1 MKKFILLLLM
11 SLIIIG
17 LFGCSN
23 PQNADENMYILNISS
38 EGEGTTEPAA
48 GEHQYDQDSMVDL
61 MVTPDSNNGWYF
73 DGWVGSDGNDVADAD
88 KADYKILMNEDKEIK
103 AIFSDTEH
111 IITSLD
117 NPDTIAVSYGT
128 PIEDVELPE
137 KITVTRDD
145 DKTVEVFVNWNIE
158 NTDPAYDPQQTDTYE
173 VTGELDLTDLGYL
186 TNPNNLKASV
196 ILEVYEENVS
206 FFKLEIFVS
215 PENSGTTTPDETDVY
230 PEGTE
235 VKLEAEPNY
244 GWGFSHWQGDT
255 SDGNSAETTVTMD
268 RNKQVTAIF
277 EELAVISGKVTYS
290 ESGDGVEGI
299 TINLSNDR
307 TTTTDSEGNWS
318 IETDPEDT
326 VTVTPSGTPS
336 GGENYYGVLFEP
348 EYEEV
353 SGSKDNVDFE
363 FSSYKWVSEFGE
375 EKLSSNNLS
384 SIAAYDDNWVVVGG
398 GYQIHGYEDPNNKN
412 NYNHIWTTGQ
422 EGSGES
428 FKFDNIM
435 DLAIINDTLYIA
447 DTDNNR
453 IVYTDAWIPIPDV
466 AISYIIDDDLSLNK
480 PEGLAAEEVDGDKIL
495 YIADAGNKRVLK
507 LVNDGSGHV
516 LKEEWDNSGEF
527 NYPQGIAVDSNHNIY
542 VADFFNSFFHSENR
556 DYEPGRVW
564 KYDGS
569 DWSIFHDKSNPFDVA
584 VDAENNIYIISDYIY
599 KYDSNGELLTKIKYT
614 DEDELHFCVGL
625 RMDIDSKGNIFFAS
639 QCSADWSIQKFS
651 PVD

>member
-1 MKKFILLLLM
+1 MKKFILLLLI
-11 SLIIIG
+11 SLLIIG

-61 MVTPDSNNGWYF
+61 MVKPDSNNGWYF
-73 DGWVGSDGNDVADAD
+73 DGWIGSDGCDVADAD

-111 IITSLD
+111 IITSVN
-117 NPDTIAVSYGT
+117 NPDTIAISYGT

-255 SDGNSAETTVTMD
+255 SDENSAETTVTMD

-326 VTVTPSGTPS
+326 VTVTPSGTPP
-336 GGENYYGVLFEP
+336 GEENYYGVLFEP